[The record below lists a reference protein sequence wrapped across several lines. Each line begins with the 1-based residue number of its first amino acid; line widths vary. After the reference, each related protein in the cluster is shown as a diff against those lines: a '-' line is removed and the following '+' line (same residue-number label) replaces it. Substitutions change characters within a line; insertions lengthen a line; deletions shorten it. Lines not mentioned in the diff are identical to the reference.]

1 MKHLF
6 KSLFLAAT
14 LACGVATAQTVQTV
28 TLKLASFEPATAP
41 ITGGVLKPWADDV
54 MKASGGTL
62 KIDIFPGGTLGRN
75 PLQQLKLVQD
85 GVADLTWTVP
95 GYTP

>member
-1 MKHLF
+1 MKPLF
-6 KSLFLAAT
+6 ASLMLGVA
-14 LACGVATAQTVQTV
+14 LACGSAMAQTV

-41 ITGGVLKPWADDV
+41 ITGGVLTPWARDV
-54 MKASGGTL
+54 EAASGGTL
-62 KIDIFPGGTLGRN
+62 RIEIFPGGTLGRN

-95 GYTP
+95 G